1 MISTLPSPH
10 KVICYGEVLWDILLT
25 GPLPGG
31 APMNVAYHLN
41 KLGANP
47 ALITKV
53 GEDDYGRDL
62 LELLLEDGVTVNY
75 ETDPEYPTGLVYA
88 NVGENH
94 EMAYDIVYPS
104 AWDFIEWKQ
113 EYADLVSK
121 AEYIVFGSLT
131 SRNDVSRNT
140 LYQLLEVAKKKV
152 FDINLRS
159 PHFEQKQLKYLL
171 QRTDLLKMNLAELE
185 LVSNWFDKS
194 GPATDRI
201 KFVQDHFKIDQIIV
215 TKGGDGAIV
224 NDLGAIYEHPG
235 YKVSVQDTIGSGDS
249 FLAGFL
255 AQTLKG
261 SSIERALD
269 FAAGIGAFV
278 ATKAGGCPEYD
289 VEEIDEL
296 MQQADGDVGN

>member
-1 MISTLPSPH
+1 MNSTVPSPH
-10 KVICYGEVLWDILLT
+10 KVICFGEVLWDILLT

-47 ALITKV
+47 SLITKV
-53 GEDDYGRDL
+53 GDDDYGRDL
-62 LELLLEDGVTVNY
+62 LEMLSNDGVAVNF
-75 ETDPEYPTGLVYA
+75 ETDPQYPTGLVYA

-94 EMAYDIVYPS
+94 EMVYDIVYPS

-121 AEYIVFGSLT
+121 AEYLVFGSLT
-131 SRNDVSRNT
+131 SRNEVSRNT
-140 LYQLLEVAKKKV
+140 LYQLLDVSKKNV
-152 FDINLRS
+152 FDINIRP
-159 PHFEQKQLKYLL
+159 PHFEQKQLEYLL

-185 LVSNWFDKS
+185 LVTNWFDQS
-194 GPATDRI
+194 GSTIDRI
-201 KFVQDHFKIDQIIV
+201 KFVQDHFNIDQIIV
-215 TKGGDGAIV
+215 TKGGDGAML
-224 NDLGAIYEHPG
+224 NDHGKIYEHTG
-235 YKVSVQDTIGSGDS
+235 YSVSVQDTIGSGDS

-261 SSIERALD
+261 ENAEKSLD

-278 ATKAGGCPEYD
+278 ATKAGGCPEYE

-296 MQQADGDVGN
+296 METKN

>member
-1 MISTLPSPH
+1 MNSTVLSPH
-10 KVICYGEVLWDILLT
+10 KVICFGEVLWDILLT

-47 ALITKV
+47 SLITKV
-53 GEDDYGRDL
+53 GDDDYGRDL
-62 LELLLEDGVTVNY
+62 LEMLSNDGVAVNF
-75 ETDPEYPTGLVYA
+75 ETDPQYPTGLVYA

-94 EMAYDIVYPS
+94 EMVYDIVYPS

-121 AEYIVFGSLT
+121 AEYLVFGSLT
-131 SRNDVSRNT
+131 SRNEVSRNT
-140 LYQLLEVAKKKV
+140 LYQLLDVSKKNV
-152 FDINLRS
+152 FDINIRP
-159 PHFEQKQLKYLL
+159 PHFEQKQLEYLL

-185 LVSNWFDKS
+185 LVTNWFDQS
-194 GPATDRI
+194 GSTIDRI
-201 KFVQDHFKIDQIIV
+201 KFVQDHFNIDQIIV
-215 TKGGDGAIV
+215 TKGGDGAML
-224 NDLGAIYEHPG
+224 NDHGKIYEHPG
-235 YKVSVQDTIGSGDS
+235 YNVSVQDTIGSGDS

-261 SSIERALD
+261 EKAERALD

-278 ATKAGGCPEYD
+278 ATKAGGCPEYE

-296 MQQADGDVGN
+296 METKN

>member
-1 MISTLPSPH
+1 MKTSSSPH
-10 KVICYGEVLWDILLT
+10 KVVCFGEVLWDILLT

-41 KLGANP
+41 KLGVNP
-47 ALITKV
+47 VLITKV
-53 GEDDYGRDL
+53 GDDDYGRDL
-62 LELLLEDGVTVNY
+62 LEMLSDDGVAVKY
-75 ETDPEYPTGLVYA
+75 DIDPEYPTGLVYA

-113 EYADLVSK
+113 EYAHLVSE
-121 AEYIVFGSLT
+121 AEYLVFGSLT
-131 SRNDVSRNT
+131 SRNKVSRNT
-140 LYQLLEVAKKKV
+140 LHQLLESSKKNV

-159 PHFEQKQLKYLL
+159 PHFERNQLEYLL

-185 LVSNWFDKS
+185 LVTDWFDQS
-194 GPATDRI
+194 GGITDRI

-224 NDLGAIYEHPG
+224 NDHGRIYEHPG

-255 AQTLKG
+255 AQSLKG
-261 SSIERALD
+261 ASVENALD
-269 FAAGIGAFV
+269 FASGIGAFV
-278 ATKAGGCPEYD
+278 ATKPGGCPEYE

-296 MQQADGDVGN
+296 IQETDNEVE